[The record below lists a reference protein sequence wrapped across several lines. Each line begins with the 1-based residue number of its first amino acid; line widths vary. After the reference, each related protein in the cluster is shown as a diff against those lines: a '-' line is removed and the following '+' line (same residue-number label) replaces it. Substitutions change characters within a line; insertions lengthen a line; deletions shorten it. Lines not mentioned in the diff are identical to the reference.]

1 MLTHSLCVGICGSFV
16 ALKSILFIYLF
27 LIASVKQNR
36 PLHQEPGQIIAT
48 SKSFCGLLIQ
58 PPVVGTLTKPSC
70 ECECMRS
77 VCSSD
82 FANLSD

>member
-1 MLTHSLCVGICGSFV
+1 MARNAYSLCVYVCVIECICGSFV

-36 PLHQEPGQIIAT
+36 PLQQEPGRIIAT

-58 PPVVGTLTKPSC
+58 LPVVRELTNPK
-70 ECECMRS
+70 
-77 VCSSD
+77 
-82 FANLSD
+82 L